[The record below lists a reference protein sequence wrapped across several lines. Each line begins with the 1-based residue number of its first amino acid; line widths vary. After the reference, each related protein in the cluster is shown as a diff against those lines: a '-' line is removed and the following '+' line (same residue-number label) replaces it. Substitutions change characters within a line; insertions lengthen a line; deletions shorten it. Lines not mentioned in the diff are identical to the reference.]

1 MRTNNQIIQE
11 IIQLTTEIETK
22 YPELYK
28 NMEETP
34 TSVDDYAENNICTA
48 DLLKYLETLKSQIQ
62 HHIDTHNNLV

>member
-1 MRTNNQIIQE
+1 
-11 IIQLTTEIETK
+11 
-22 YPELYK
+22 
-28 NMEETP
+28 MEETP